1 MIGFREFL
9 VEVVRDDARA
19 LKLALNL
26 GKRRQRTHPV
36 SWDQRRHKETP
47 IKNFNPK
54 DERTVLDHPNTNKV
68 LGREGPYRPKGK
80 PKTLNINSLTPAQHA
95 LSLKKGKMKRAIK
108 NKNDPIHVLR
118 GKDGKHRIIDGH
130 HRWFAARLRGHETVQ
145 AHVTNEE
152 TIKEKR

>member
-9 VEVVRDDARA
+9 IEVVRDDARA

-26 GKRRQRTHPV
+26 GRRRQRTHPV
-36 SWDQRRHKETP
+36 SWDQRRHRETP

-54 DERTVLDHPNTNKV
+54 DERTVLDHPHTNKV

-80 PKTLNINSLTPAQHA
+80 PKTLNVNSLTPAQHA
-95 LSLKKGKMKRAIK
+95 LFLKRSKMKRAIK

-118 GKDGKHRIIDGH
+118 GKDGKLRIQDGH
-130 HRWFAARLRGHETVQ
+130 HRHFAAKLRGDKTMQ
-145 AHVTNEE
+145 AHVTDEE
-152 TIKEKR
+152 VKK